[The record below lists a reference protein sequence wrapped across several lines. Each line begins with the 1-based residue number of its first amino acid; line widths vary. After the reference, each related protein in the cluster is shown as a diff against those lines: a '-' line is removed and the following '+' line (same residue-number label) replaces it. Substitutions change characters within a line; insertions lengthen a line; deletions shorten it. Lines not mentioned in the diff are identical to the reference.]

1 MDDVFLSIYTVTMED
16 NKSQNVLPS
25 LSTSSL
31 LVMNG
36 QGNIQNF
43 VDDSMSSTASEN
55 PEISPEIH
63 YNVDLPLPLL
73 HFQGENS
80 EETTT
85 PLMEEFVLSSTCA
98 SNCIRLSHSFNLQAN
113 CFESKIKQIRGIPY
127 KE

>member
-85 PLMEEFVLSSTCA
+85 PLMEEFVLSSNCV
-98 SNCIRLSHSFNLQAN
+98 SNCIRLSVSF
-113 CFESKIKQIRGIPY
+113 IKSTG
-127 KE
+127 KLF